1 MYNHIKS
8 KGNII
13 EGFDYAEQGT
23 NMQIVIKHILYQF
36 KSFSCISPNWA
47 VLRDKILSIYDRNGR
62 PKPDRKDH
70 FQCIFNVSKIFLAK
84 ESIFMKHNTF
94 FGEQTFYLQHVS

>member
-23 NMQIVIKHILYQF
+23 NMQIVIKHIW
-36 KSFSCISPNWA
+36 S
-47 VLRDKILSIYDRNGR
+47 V
-62 PKPDRKDH
+62 
-70 FQCIFNVSKIFLAK
+70 
-84 ESIFMKHNTF
+84 
-94 FGEQTFYLQHVS
+94 